1 MNTSLRAHLGG
12 SDAAGGDAAGAV
24 VHDLDHLVPGWQ
36 FNGIQI
42 IWVIFWTIF
51 LRDFL
56 ANILLPSEAHITVH
70 VQGDS
75 GGRVPWLGCRFGEF
89 PRLVGQYCSYLLATA
104 QAGW

>member
-56 ANILLPSEAHITVH
+56 ANILLPSEAHI
-70 VQGDS
+70 DS
-75 GGRVPWLGCRFGEF
+75 TCTGGLWWSST
-89 PRLVGQYCSYLLATA
+89 LVGL
-104 QAGW
+104 